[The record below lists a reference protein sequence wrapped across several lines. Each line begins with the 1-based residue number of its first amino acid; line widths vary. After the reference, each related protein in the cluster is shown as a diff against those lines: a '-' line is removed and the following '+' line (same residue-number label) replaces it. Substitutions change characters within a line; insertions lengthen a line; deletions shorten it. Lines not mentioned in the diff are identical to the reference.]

1 MRRLILGVEYDG
13 TAFNGWQAQRD
24 GRSVQSQLE
33 AALARVA
40 DRPVAV
46 TAAGRTD
53 TGVHATGQVVHFDTD
68 ADRPERA
75 WTLGVNTALPPDVAV
90 RWVRPAPEGFHARYS
105 ARTRSYQFCILNGA
119 LRSALL
125 RDRAWW
131 VRRRLDADAMA
142 AAARLLVGEHDFS
155 AFRAAEC
162 QARNATRRIT
172 RIEVRRQGPL
182 IRVDVTANAFLH
194 HMVRN
199 IVGTLA
205 VVGRGEA
212 GEDWVREVL
221 AGRDRRRAGMTAPAS
236 GLYLV
241 RVDYGDQL
249 SQPAP
254 TLPLGLEIGTGTG

>member
-1 MRRLILGVEYDG
+1 MRLVLGIEYDG
-13 TAFNGWQAQRD
+13 TSFSGWQTQRH
-24 GRSVQSQLE
+24 GRSVQATLE

-53 TGVHATGQVVHFDTD
+53 AGVHAIGQVVHFDTD

-75 WTLGVNTALPPDVAV
+75 WTMGVNTALPPDVAV
-90 RWVRPAPEGFHARYS
+90 RWARTAPEGFHARHS
-105 ARTRSYQFCILNGA
+105 ARSRSYQYCILNGP

-131 VRRRLDADAMA
+131 VRRRLDEGAMA
-142 AAARLLVGEHDFS
+142 EAGQYLLGEHDFS

-162 QARNATRRIT
+162 QARTASRLLTRL
-172 RIEVRRQGPL
+172 EVRREGAI
-182 IRVDVTANAFLH
+182 IRVDVSANAFLH

-212 GEDWVREVL
+212 DPAWVGDVL
-221 AGRDRRRAGMTAPAS
+221 AGRDRRRAGMTAPAA
-236 GLYLV
+236 GLFLV
-241 RVDYGDQL
+241 RVDYGEML
-249 SQPAP
+249 PQPEAGP
-254 TLPLGLEIGTGTG
+254 PRGLPGDAGPG